1 MKNAFKT
8 LLAASA
14 LILVGQGCAPLAP
27 PADLPTAPPAMME
40 DEKMMK
46 DEETPD
52 GDATMEV
59 EPTDGA
65 MMEDDGGGV
74 KSGGAM
80 MTEDEA
86 ETAKDLAAPAP
97 NPYYI
102 AYSEKAAD
110 AAVADGY
117 ATVLYFWAA
126 WCPIC
131 RAEEPK
137 IKGWIE
143 TSDLP
148 IAGFRVNYDTES
160 ALKSKYKIPYQHTTV
175 FLNAKG
181 EEVERFNGPVTE
193 AEFRAALA
201 KAASN

>member
-1 MKNAFKT
+1 MKNAYM
-8 LLAASA
+8 LALAAAS
-14 LILVGQGCAPLAP
+14 LMLVGQGCAPIAP
-27 PADLPTAPPAMME
+27 PADLPTAPPAAEVME
-40 DEKMMK
+40 KEGESAMGP
-46 DEETPD
+46 EE
-52 GDATMEV
+52 
-59 EPTDGA
+59 GA
-65 MMEDDGGGV
+65 MMKEDAAATADGGGA
-74 KSGGAM
+74 KLGGAM

-86 ETAKDLAAPAP
+86 EVAKEMTAPEA

-102 AYSEKAAD
+102 AYSETAAQ

-137 IKGWIE
+137 LKGWIE
-143 TSDLP
+143 TSNLP

-160 ALKSKYKIPYQHTTV
+160 ALKAKYKIPYQHTTV

-181 EEVERFNGPVTE
+181 EEVERFSGPVTE

-201 KAASN
+201 NAAGK